1 MFRLKLKEIISDSD
15 SYNFSPYS
23 LPDGFLA
30 YHHYIDTIGEVKSV
44 YSELLA
50 LGDGILGKLQ
60 NKIDHTQIEKDF
72 QDFKNIYVSKLDS
85 LESRL
90 SKGGGGR
97 EKRAWYPAIA
107 HALECART

>member
-1 MFRLKLKEIISDSD
+1 MLGV
-15 SYNFSPYS
+15 SYVMTFYVDACALVYFQFHSRSVGRSVGRSVCLSVDPGTTSRHFGAETKIRCSESTSKVSN
-23 LPDGFLA
+23 
-30 YHHYIDTIGEVKSV
+30 INIGVSTPKS
-44 YSELLA
+44 
-50 LGDGILGKLQ
+50 
-60 NKIDHTQIEKDF
+60 
-72 QDFKNIYVSKLDS
+72 S